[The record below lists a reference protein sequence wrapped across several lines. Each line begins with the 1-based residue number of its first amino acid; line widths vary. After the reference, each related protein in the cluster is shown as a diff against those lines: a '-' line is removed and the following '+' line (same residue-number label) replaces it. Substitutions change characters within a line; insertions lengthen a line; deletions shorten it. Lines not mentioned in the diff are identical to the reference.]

1 MNEHKPHR
9 SSPPAVG
16 GASLLVVF
24 AVLCLTTFA
33 LLSLS
38 TVQADNRLA
47 QSSANAVASYY
58 RADCQAQ
65 EILAQLR
72 AGNQPPGVT
81 AEGDVYSYICPIS
94 DTQNLAVTV
103 RITQANYAILSWK
116 AVSADKWEPDNRLH
130 LWDGEIEK
138 GE

>member
-1 MNEHKPHR
+1 MNKLKQR
-9 SSPPAVG
+9 RGAPPAVG

-33 LLSLS
+33 LLSLA

-47 QSSANAVASYY
+47 QSSANAVSSYY

-65 EILAQLR
+65 AILAQLR
-72 AGNQPPGVT
+72 AGKQPPGVT
-81 AEGDVYSYICPIS
+81 AEGDIYSYICPIS
-94 DTQNLAVTV
+94 DTQNLSVAV
-103 RITQANYAILSWK
+103 RITDVKYTILSWK
-116 AVSADKWEPDNRLH
+116 TIPADKWKPDNRLQ